1 MRARDSVK
9 ADWLGPGMRRHI
21 LDAFRAF
28 QKFQSLTQVEFVK
41 RASAVVWTA
50 KSARG
55 WLGAVAAA
63 LIIFPPVAATGQ
75 SKLEA
80 RYDVTLAGIT
90 IGKGGWIVEI
100 AEDQY
105 AVAASGRISGVMSA
119 LTNGQGAAASRGS
132 LNGGR
137 IQATTYAVNVTSDGK
152 ADEVRMSLKDGAVKM
167 VTAEP
172 PLPPHPHRVPV
183 TEAHRR
189 GVIDPISAGI
199 VVLGGNGDLLVP
211 QVCQRTISVF
221 DGRQRYDL
229 AFAFKRID
237 KVKAEKGYQGPVVVC
252 SVAYQPMAGHRTD
265 RAAVTFL
272 SQSRDIEV
280 WYAPVA
286 GTRVLV
292 PFRLSIP
299 TLLGTAVLAANQ
311 FVTSPTPPRTAPASA
326 KTQ

>member
-1 MRARDSVK
+1 M
-9 ADWLGPGMRRHI
+9 
-21 LDAFRAF
+21 
-28 QKFQSLTQVEFVK
+28 
-41 RASAVVWTA
+41 VWTA
-50 KSARG
+50 KSVRG
-55 WLGAVAAA
+55 WLTAVITALVLIPIQAAQ
-63 LIIFPPVAATGQ
+63 GQ

-80 RYDVTLAGIT
+80 RYDVTLAGIP

-105 AVAASGRISGVMSA
+105 TIAASGRISGMLSA
-119 LTNGQGAAASRGS
+119 LTSGQGAAASRGI

-152 ADEVRMSLKDGAVKM
+152 ADEVRMMLKDGAVKT

-172 PLPPHPHRVPV
+172 PLPPHPDRVPV
-183 TEAHRR
+183 TEGHRR

-199 VVLGGNGDLLVP
+199 IVLGGNGDLLVP

-229 AFAFKRID
+229 ALAFKRMD
-237 KVKAEKGYQGPVVVC
+237 KVKADKGYQGPVVVC

-265 RAAVTFL
+265 RAAVKFL
-272 SQSRDIEV
+272 SESRDIEV

-311 FVTSPTPPRTAPASA
+311 FVAVQAPPRTAPANA